1 MKHKRTAETILEEQE
16 NAGDVAPLS
25 GIFTAPGGVPGAA
38 SVMKDYS
45 GRQVPSFLC
54 LMALAGGFGPPAR
67 SQTAAHIALDSVD
80 ELLDPGRFEG
90 APEFNAAA
98 GRVLETSF
106 ELANSRLRE
115 TDDGSE
121 QVSGATLTVVAS
133 DASSAFIGHVGNARA
148 YLLTERGL
156 RQLTSD
162 HVEYLEAART
172 RLTRAL
178 GIDDEIETD
187 ILRVPLKAGE
197 VLLLCSHGIYSALD
211 EGEIVAVMGAPD
223 TAAAC
228 RTLAETAA
236 ARGAGGD
243 LTVAAWRVPGRSL
256 DEGAVTP
263 GGLGTKAQGKGK
275 GHRRR
280 WVVALLAVLIIA
292 AGTVVGLGLGLNWFK
307 PAAKK
312 ASSVHAPKA
321 RYVQGDVLKVDTS
334 GGTAAC
340 YMTDYPG
347 GPDQVRLY
355 DGWKVRVLST
365 MYAGGKRWYRVEV
378 TEGPSAGKEGYVKES
393 FLAPSG

>member
-1 MKHKRTAETILEEQE
+1 MEEQE
-16 NAGDVAPLS
+16 ITREVAPLS
-25 GIFTAPGGVPGAA
+25 GIFTVPGGVAGAA
-38 SVMKDYS
+38 SAMKDYS

-54 LMALAGGFGPPAR
+54 FMALAGGFGPAAR
-67 SQTAAHIALDSVD
+67 SQAAARIALDSVD

-90 APEFNAAA
+90 ATEFNAAA

-115 TDDGSE
+115 SDDGSE
-121 QVSGATLTVVAS
+121 QVIGATLTVVAA

-162 HVEYLEAART
+162 HVEYLEGART

-178 GIDDEIETD
+178 GIDDEVETD

-211 EGEIVAVMGAPD
+211 EGEIVSVMGAPD

-243 LTVAAWRVPGRSL
+243 LTVAAWRVPGRSV
-256 DEGAVTP
+256 EEEAVAPTGP
-263 GGLGTKAQGKGK
+263 GTKAHGKGK

-280 WVVALLAVLIIA
+280 WLIALLAILLIA
-292 AGTVVGLGLGLNWFK
+292 AGTVLGLGLATNWFRSK
-307 PAAKK
+307 PAANK
-312 ASSVHAPKA
+312 ASSAHAPKA

-365 MYAGGKRWYRVEV
+365 LYAGGKRWYRVEV

-393 FLAPSG
+393 FLARSG